1 MTRQLSS
8 GVLVVVIAMLAAPAA
23 RGEGPPPIQ
32 VMIVGTYHFG
42 NPGHDLHN
50 TNADD
55 VTTPR
60 RQKELAELA
69 ALLERFKPT
78 RVAVEASVDAA
89 DLQDAAYHAFTPADL
104 GKKRNETVQIGY
116 RIAHDAGLAEV
127 YGIDE
132 STDGID
138 YFPYPKVVDYAKQH
152 GGEPRL
158 AALNAKIEK
167 SIREFSASQTK
178 RSIAQLLAQKNDPA
192 QIRAEHDEFYYA
204 LLALGDARAQPGAE
218 LNAAWYQRNA
228 KIFAKLTQIAR
239 PGDRVIVVFGAG
251 HLFWL
256 RHFVEHT
263 PGFVLVEPNRYLSG
277 K

>member
-1 MTRQLSS
+1 MMRQISF
-8 GVLVVVIAMLAAPAA
+8 GVLVVLVGVLAAPAA

-32 VMIVGTYHFG
+32 VMIIGSYHFG

-69 ALLERFKPT
+69 AQLERFKPT
-78 RVAVEASVDAA
+78 RVAVEASVGAA
-89 DLQDAAYHAFTPADL
+89 DLQLPAYHAFTPADL
-104 GKKRNETVQIGY
+104 GKKRNEIVQLGY
-116 RIAHDAGLAEV
+116 RIARDAGLHEV

-138 YFPYPKVVDYAKQH
+138 YFPYPKVADYAKQH
-152 GGEPRL
+152 GGAARL
-158 AALNAKIEK
+158 AALDARIEK
-167 SIREFSASQTK
+167 STREFSASQAT
-178 RSIAQLLAQKNDPA
+178 RSIAQLIAQLNEPA
-192 QIRAEHDEFYYA
+192 RIRADHDEFYYA
-204 LLALGDARAQPGAE
+204 LLALGDAKAQPGAE

-239 PGDRVIVVFGAG
+239 PGDRIIVVFGAG

-256 RHFVEHT
+256 RHLVEHT
-263 PGFVLVEPNRYLSG
+263 PGFALIEPNRYLSG

>member
-1 MTRQLSS
+1 MMRRTSL
-8 GVLVVVIAMLAAPAA
+8 GVLVVLIGVLSAPAA

-32 VMIVGTYHFG
+32 VMILGTYHFG
-42 NPGHDLHN
+42 NPGRDLHN

-60 RQKELAELA
+60 RQKELADLA
-69 ALLERFKPT
+69 TQLERFKPT

-89 DLQDAAYHAFTPADL
+89 DLQVAAYHAFTPADL
-104 GKKRNETVQIGY
+104 GKKRNEIVQIGY
-116 RIAHDAGLAEV
+116 RIAHDVGLGEV

-152 GGEPRL
+152 GGEARL
-158 AALNAKIEK
+158 AALDARTEK
-167 SIREFSASQTK
+167 SVREFSASQAT

-192 QIRAEHDEFYYA
+192 QIRAEHDEFYDA
-204 LLALGDARAQPGAE
+204 LLALGDAKAQPGAE

-251 HLFWL
+251 HAFWL
-256 RHFVEHT
+256 RHLVEHA
-263 PGFVLVEPNRYLSG
+263 PGFALVEPNRYLSG